1 MKTAHD
7 LKRGVD
13 FIGVTCVFVCHDGQG
28 NILLHKRSQNCRD
41 EQGKWD
47 NGAGSL
53 EFGETIEDGVRRE
66 VREEYGVEAEEVR
79 FVLARSVLRENNGT
93 PTHWIALLHVVKVPR
108 DQVKMNDPEYMD
120 EIGWFTLETM
130 PENVHSQLWTQ
141 FELVKPFLSPG

>member
-13 FIGVTCVFVCHDGQG
+13 FIGVTCVFVCHDGKG
-28 NILLHKRSQNCRD
+28 NILLHKRSQNCLD

-79 FVLARSVLRENNGT
+79 FVLPRSVLRENNGT
-93 PTHWIALLHVVKVPR
+93 PTHWIALLHVVKVPH
-108 DQVKMNDPEYMD
+108 DQARINDPEYMD
-120 EIGWFTLETM
+120 EIGWFTPETL
-130 PENVHSQLWTQ
+130 PENLHSQFLTQ
-141 FELVKPFLSPG
+141 FELVRPFLTPS